1 MDAEALARRL
11 EAIPRVPLVN
21 EPTPLEYLPRFSAA
35 IGRPIYLKRDD
46 HIGPAMGGNKA
57 RKLEYLLAD
66 ALRWGHHRVV
76 TYGGLQSNH
85 ARITAAA
92 ARRLGLEPH
101 LFYFAPRP
109 SRLTGNLLVND
120 LLGAHM
126 HFLPFGGGTRPRS
139 LAWTDFLVHL
149 LAWVRVGRHYFIPV
163 GGRSVLGG
171 LGYVRA
177 ALELHR
183 QAQAEGLENAWVV
196 MAVGTG
202 GMLAGLWAGFTLLRS
217 PLRLLGIDIGALWK
231 NFPTTVARLAERI
244 CARLGEPHRF
254 SATEVPLIERTY
266 AGPSYGVPSPE
277 GNETLRRLA
286 RMEGILLDPIY
297 TAKAFAGM
305 LKQIEKGQLGKGE
318 PVIFLHSGGLPAL
331 FAFEEQ
337 AQDSALGEPG

>member
-1 MDAEALARRL
+1 MDAEELARRL

-21 EPTPLEYLPRFSAA
+21 EPTPLEFLPRLSAA

-46 HIGPAMGGNKA
+46 GIGPAMGGNKA

-66 ALRWGHHRVV
+66 ALRRGHHRVV

-109 SRLTGNLLVND
+109 SRLTGNLLLND

-126 HFLPFGGGTRPRS
+126 HFLPFGGSARPRS

-202 GMLAGLWAGFTLLRS
+202 GTLAGLWAGFTLLRS
-217 PLRLLGIDIGALWK
+217 PFRLLGMDIGALWK
-231 NFPTTVARLAERI
+231 NFPATIARLAEQI

-254 SATEVPLIERTY
+254 SASEVPLIERTY
-266 AGPSYGVPSPE
+266 VGSGYGVPSPQ
-277 GNETLRRLA
+277 GNEALRRLA
-286 RMEGILLDPIY
+286 RIEGILLDPIY

-305 LKQIEKGQLGKGE
+305 LELSEKGQLGKEE
-318 PVIFLHSGGLPAL
+318 PVIFLHTGGLPAL
-331 FAFEEQ
+331 FAFEE
-337 AQDSALGEPG
+337 

>member
-11 EAIPRVPLVN
+11 EEIPRVRLVH
-21 EPTPLEYLPRFSAA
+21 EPTPLEFLPRLSAA
-35 IGRPIYLKRDD
+35 IGRPVYLKRDD
-46 HIGPAMGGNKA
+46 GIGPAMGGNKA

-66 ALRWGHHRVV
+66 ALRRGHRRVV

-109 SRLTGNLLVND
+109 PRLTGNLLLND
-120 LLGAHM
+120 LLEARM
-126 HFLPFGGGTRPRS
+126 HFLPFGDTSRPRS

-149 LAWVRVGRHYFIPV
+149 LAWLRVGPHYFIPI

-177 ALELHR
+177 ALELHQ
-183 QAQAEGLENAWVV
+183 QAQAEGLGSAWVV
-196 MAVGTG
+196 VAVGTG
-202 GMLAGLWAGFTLLRS
+202 GTLAGLWAGLTLLQS
-217 PLRLLGIDIGALWK
+217 PLRLLGIDVGALWK
-231 NFPTTVARLAERI
+231 NFPRTIARLAEQI

-254 SATEVPLIERTY
+254 SPTEVPLIERTY
-266 AGPSYGVPSPE
+266 VGSGYGVPSPQ
-277 GNETLRRLA
+277 GNEALRRLA
-286 RMEGILLDPIY
+286 RTEGILLDPIY

-305 LKQIEKGQLGKGE
+305 LDRIEKGQMGERE
-318 PVIFLHSGGLPAL
+318 PVIFLHTGGLPAL
-331 FAFEEQ
+331 FAFE
-337 AQDSALGEPG
+337 G